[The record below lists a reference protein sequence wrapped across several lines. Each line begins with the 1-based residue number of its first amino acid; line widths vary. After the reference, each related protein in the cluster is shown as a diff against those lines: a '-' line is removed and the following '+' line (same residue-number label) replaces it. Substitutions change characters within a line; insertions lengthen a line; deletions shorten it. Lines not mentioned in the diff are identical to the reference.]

1 MHNYDYQCQSCEHK
15 FEKFQ
20 SITADPVRKCPTCGE
35 NKVRRLIGAGGAV
48 IFKGSGFYATDYRSE
63 SYKSAAKADSE
74 SPTKKSAKS
83 PDGPST
89 KSSGGASAK
98 GSDGAS
104 TKIAS
109 KSDSSS
115 AKTSGGGK

>member
-1 MHNYDYQCQSCEHK
+1 MPTYDYHCQACDHK

-20 SITADPVRKCPTCGE
+20 SIMADPVRKCPTCGE

-63 SYKSAAKADSE
+63 SYKAAAKADSE

-83 PDGPST
+83 PDGASA

-98 GSDGAS
+98 SSDGAS

-115 AKTSGGGK
+115 AKTSSGGK